1 MNVKISAA
9 LPLIGPS
16 KSGRR
21 RGHQLLD
28 CTFRMWLA
36 GWLTC
41 MIADIVCVLI
51 LGKA

>member
-36 GWLTC
+36 GWLV
-41 MIADIVCVLI
+41 IADIVCVLI
-51 LGKA
+51 LEKA